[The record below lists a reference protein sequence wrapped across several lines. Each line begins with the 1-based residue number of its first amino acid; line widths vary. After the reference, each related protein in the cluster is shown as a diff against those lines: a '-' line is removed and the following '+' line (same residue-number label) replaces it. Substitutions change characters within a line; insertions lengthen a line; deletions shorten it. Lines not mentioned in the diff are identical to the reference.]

1 MKKISLF
8 LMVIVLLC
16 AFSVSGLAQEETIAI
31 AGWGQ
36 NNPFFVLL
44 HDSAKAVFE
53 EAGYKVIISDG
64 ETKVDKQSAD
74 IDNFIAMGVKGML
87 LTPVDSFALASAVK
101 RARDAGIPVVTGDM
115 TVFNAP
121 VNATVESDNYRA
133 GYVVGDWMNKYFT
146 QLEQTTDKERPFKIV
161 CGLWSQANSCRDRQE
176 GFEQAI
182 SEGPEGLIE
191 IVAKQE
197 QKGVAVDEGYAFA
210 QNILTAYEDLDGMF
224 YGCNDNFAMGA
235 LKAVQEAGK
244 EGTEDE
250 VIVTGV
256 DGQVYAVEAINAG
269 TAFKCTGSQH
279 PQVIGY
285 VAALRLLDIIE
296 GKEVPTYT
304 KITCTPTHLP
314 FQPFYIDAKEMV
326 ESGEAIS
333 RTVDVEFPISEAVK

>member
-8 LMVIVLLC
+8 LVVLVLLC
-16 AFSVSGLAQEETIAI
+16 AFSVNGLAQKGTIAI

-44 HDSAKAVFE
+44 HDSEKGVFE
-53 EAGYKVIISDG
+53 DAGYEVIISDG

-74 IDNFIAMGVKGML
+74 IDNFIAIGVKGML

-101 RARDAGIPVVTGDM
+101 RVRDAGIPVVTGDM

-121 VNATVESDNYRA
+121 VNATVESDNYYA
-133 GYVVGDWMNKYFT
+133 GYVVGDWMNKYYT
-146 QLEQTTDKERPFKIV
+146 QLEKSTDQERPFNII
-161 CGLWSQANSCRDRQE
+161 CGLFSQANSCRDRQE

-191 IVAKQE
+191 IIGTQE
-197 QKGVAVDEGYAFA
+197 QKGVAVDEGYQFA
-210 QNILTAYEDLDGMF
+210 QNLLTANEDLDGMF
-224 YGCNDNFAMGA
+224 FGCNDNFALGA

-244 EGTEDE
+244 EDE

-256 DGQVYAVEAINAG
+256 DGQVEAVNAINAG
-269 TAFKCTGSQH
+269 TAFKCTGAQH

-285 VAALRLLDIIE
+285 VAALRLLDLLE

-304 KITCTPTHLP
+304 KVTCTPTHLP
-314 FQPFYIDAKEMV
+314 FQPFYIDAAEMV

-333 RTVDVEFPISEAVK
+333 RTVDVEFPISEPVK

>member
-8 LMVIVLLC
+8 LVVLVLLC
-16 AFSVSGLAQEETIAI
+16 AFSVNGLAQKGTIAI

-44 HDSAKAVFE
+44 HDSAKEVFE
-53 EAGYKVIISDG
+53 DAGYEVIISDG

-87 LTPVDSFALASAVK
+87 LTPVDSFALASAVT
-101 RARDAGIPVVTGDM
+101 RVRNAGIPVVTGDM

-121 VNATVESDNYRA
+121 VNATVESDNYHA
-133 GYVVGDWMNKYFT
+133 GYVVGDWMNKYYT
-146 QLEQTTDKERPFKIV
+146 QLEQTTDQERPFKII
-161 CGLWSQANSCRDRQE
+161 CGLFSQANSCRDRQE

-191 IVAKQE
+191 IVGTQE
-197 QKGVAVDEGYAFA
+197 QKGVAVDEGYQFA
-210 QNILTAYEDLDGMF
+210 QNLLTANEDLDGMF
-224 YGCNDNFAMGA
+224 FGCNDNFALGA

-244 EGTEDE
+244 EDE

-256 DGQVYAVEAINAG
+256 DGQVEAVNAINAG
-269 TAFKCTGSQH
+269 TAFKCTGAQH

-285 VAALRLLDIIE
+285 VAALRLLDLLE

-304 KITCTPTHLP
+304 KVTCTPTHLP
-314 FQPFYIDAKEMV
+314 FQPFYIDAAEMV
-326 ESGEAIS
+326 ESGKAIS
-333 RTVDVEFPISEAVK
+333 RTVDVEFPISEPVK